1 MNKKQFAII
10 ATAIKA
16 AYPNSKVMETEEEM
30 EFWYKMLQDLE
41 SPVVENA
48 VMEYMCTK
56 KFPPTIAEIR
66 EMCIERMA
74 SPLLTADE
82 AWGTVCNALSNYGFY
97 NPQAAFETMD
107 EITLSIVKNLG
118 WSRLCQS
125 ENPVADRANFRMAY
139 EEKAKHVQAKRMLPE
154 FVEQKKLELQAKYIQ
169 VIEEKPKPAI
179 EQKEEIEDIREN
191 LTPEQIERRE
201 QMFEEVRRRL
211 MNGKTDGS

>member
-97 NPQAAFETMD
+97 NPKAAFETMD

-169 VIEEKPKPAI
+169 AIEEKPKPAI